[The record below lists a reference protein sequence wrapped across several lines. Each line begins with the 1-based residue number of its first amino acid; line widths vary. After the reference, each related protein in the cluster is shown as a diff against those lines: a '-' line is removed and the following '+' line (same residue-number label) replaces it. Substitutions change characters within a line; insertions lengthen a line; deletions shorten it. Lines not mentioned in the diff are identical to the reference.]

1 MAKAQAMTVLS
12 TQAPIQILQ
21 RRRSAD
27 LASLRSVYGEL
38 SRSRRSHGAGAA
50 EPPRPTLAMLCI
62 QKLLAL
68 DCIQI
73 SYVL

>member
-1 MAKAQAMTVLS
+1 MATAQAVTALS

-27 LASLRSVYGEL
+27 LASLRPVYGEL
-38 SRSRRSHGAGAA
+38 ARSWRSHGAGAA
-50 EPPRPTLAMLCI
+50 QPQRSTPVMLCI

-73 SYVL
+73 SYIL

>member
-1 MAKAQAMTVLS
+1 MAMAQAVTALS

-21 RRRSAD
+21 RRRSTD

-38 SRSRRSHGAGAA
+38 SRSWRSHGAGAA
-50 EPPRPTLAMLCI
+50 ESQQPTLAMLFI

-73 SYVL
+73 SYDL